1 MKRASNQVARA
12 TNRGKEVRATNQG
25 KEVRATSQIIKAT
38 SQIVKATKAIRVS
51 EGVVVVKV
59 KVAAKLPQPGTLT
72 ILEKHPYPTMITF
85 LQQRGSL
92 SMLVF

>member
-1 MKRASNQVARA
+1 MKKASNQAVRA
-12 TNRGKEVRATNQG
+12 INQVVRVTNRGKEVRAT
-25 KEVRATSQIIKAT
+25 SQIVKAT

-51 EGVVVVKV
+51 EGAVVVKV
-59 KVAAKLPQPGTLT
+59 TAKLPQPGTLT
-72 ILEKHPYPTMITF
+72 ILGKHPYPTMITF

>member
-1 MKRASNQVARA
+1 MVRA
-12 TNRGKEVRATNQG
+12 TNRGKEVRA
-25 KEVRATSQIIKAT
+25 I

-59 KVAAKLPQPGTLT
+59 AAKLPQPGTLM
-72 ILEKHPYPTMITF
+72 ILGEHPYPAMITF
-85 LQQRGSL
+85 LQQLGSL